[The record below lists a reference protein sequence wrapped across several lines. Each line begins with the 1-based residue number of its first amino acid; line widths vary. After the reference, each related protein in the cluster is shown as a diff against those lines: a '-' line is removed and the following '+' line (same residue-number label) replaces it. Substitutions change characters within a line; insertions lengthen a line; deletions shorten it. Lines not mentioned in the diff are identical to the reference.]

1 MREDP
6 VISGAWIKAA
16 LVVLVGGALGVGAY
30 LLASDTDLNLPDI
43 DLDTT
48 AETTLSDTTLETTT
62 IGRQEPPPAPEPRPE
77 RPAQPQPAPT
87 PSSPSIQDV
96 QELGRCTQA
105 AQGDIEA
112 IQRCFERFAQR

>member
-6 VISGAWIKAA
+6 IISAAWIKAA

-30 LLASDTDLNLPDI
+30 LLASDVELNLPDL

-48 AETTLSDTTLETTT
+48 SQTTLSDTTLESTT
-62 IGRQEPPPAPEPRPE
+62 IGAQEAPAAPHPEQ
-77 RPAQPQPAPT
+77 PAQPQPSPAPAA
-87 PSSPSIQDV
+87 PSIEDV
-96 QELGRCTQA
+96 RELGRCTQA
-105 AQGDIEA
+105 ANRGIEA

>member
-6 VISGAWIKAA
+6 IISGAWIKAA
-16 LVVLVGGALGVGAY
+16 LVVLVGGALGAGAY
-30 LLASDTDLNLPDI
+30 LLASDVDINIPDI

-48 AETTLSDTTLETTT
+48 SQTTVSDTTLESAT
-62 IGRQEPPPAPEPRPE
+62 IGGQQPPPAPEPEPE
-77 RPAQPQPAPT
+77 KPTPPQPAPA

-96 QELGRCTQA
+96 QELGRCTEA
-105 AQGDIEA
+105 ASGDIEA